1 MSLLQWF
8 WRVLIWLLSHVDI
21 PRLSSDGIH
30 FGDCCFS
37 SISSYQFSSTYSR
50 SLSSFDASGLK
61 QYITFG
67 DKTPSST
74 TVIVKN
80 RAEQDSI
87 PSTVEDLWIGRFD
100 TTEVT
105 DMSFNAFQSLRSLV
119 FGNSVL
125 WKGTKLE
132 LYNLR
137 SLQSID
143 IDEYCFYY
151 ASSFSLISFTDCI
164 VWIHRSSSTTISQN
178 WWMCIQS
185 CAFGCVWEW

>member
-1 MSLLQWF
+1 M
-8 WRVLIWLLSHVDI
+8 
-21 PRLSSDGIH
+21 
-30 FGDCCFS
+30 
-37 SISSYQFSSTYSR
+37 
-50 SLSSFDASGLK
+50 
-61 QYITFG
+61 
-67 DKTPSST
+67 
-74 TVIVKN
+74 KN

-151 ASSFSLISFTDCI
+151 ASSFSLTGLTDCL
-164 VWIHRSSSTTISQN
+164 V
-178 WWMCIQS
+178 
-185 CAFGCVWEW
+185 